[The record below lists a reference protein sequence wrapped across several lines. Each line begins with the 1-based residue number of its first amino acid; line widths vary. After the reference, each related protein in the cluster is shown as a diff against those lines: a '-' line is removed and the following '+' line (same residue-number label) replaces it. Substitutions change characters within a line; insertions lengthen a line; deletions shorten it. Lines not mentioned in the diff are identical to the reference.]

1 VDTSRRWQD
10 WVNLILGVWLFF
22 SPSLLGYA
30 TGIDGLAAWNAYIIG
45 IGIAVFAVGALARPA
60 QWEEWINFAFGVWLL
75 ISPWVL
81 AFSGDQAATWNQIVI
96 GVLVGG
102 DALWAMNQADR
113 HVRS

>member
-1 VDTSRRWQD
+1 MDTGRRWQD

-22 SPSLLGYA
+22 SPFVLIYS
-30 TGIDGLAAWNAYIIG
+30 TGVDGAAAWNSYIIG
-45 IGIAVFAVGALARPA
+45 IGVVVFAVSALARPA

-81 AFSGDQAATWNQIVI
+81 LFSDDQAATWNHVVI
-96 GVLVGG
+96 GLLVGA

-113 HVRS
+113 RVRG